1 MLDKYNNSNPIRD
14 GSIIANISKKFDET
28 SLMKQLK
35 TTICIKLTFSFIII
49 NLI

>member
-1 MLDKYNNSNPIRD
+1 MLDKYTNSNPIRD

-28 SLMKQLK
+28 SLMSQQKAA
-35 TTICIKLTFSFIII
+35 ICIKLTFSFIII